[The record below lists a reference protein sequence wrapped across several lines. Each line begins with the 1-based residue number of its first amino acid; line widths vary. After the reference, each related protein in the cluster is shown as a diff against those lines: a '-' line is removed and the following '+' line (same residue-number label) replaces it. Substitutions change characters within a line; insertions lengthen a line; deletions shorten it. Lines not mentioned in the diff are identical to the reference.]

1 MQKLNALID
10 AARNNCDRDSDRA
23 VAKALKVT
31 GTTILGWRDGSR
43 RITDEHLAALIELA
57 KADPADA
64 LKVREEMATTKAE
77 KRLWNHMLVKLAAA
91 AFVMGMHIMLSAGM
105 YASRRKAE
113 TAKKR
118 FGSQKVNVVV
128 VDLADWHARHFGSA
142 AG

>member
-10 AARNNCDRDSDRA
+10 AARNHCDRDSDRA
-23 VAKALKVT
+23 VAQALKVT

-91 AFVMGMHIMLSAGM
+91 AFVMGMPIMLSAGVLLARFLPRVNTVTKQGAM
-105 YASRRKAE
+105 KCAS
-113 TAKKR
+113 T
-118 FGSQKVNVVV
+118 
-128 VDLADWHARHFGSA
+128 
-142 AG
+142 